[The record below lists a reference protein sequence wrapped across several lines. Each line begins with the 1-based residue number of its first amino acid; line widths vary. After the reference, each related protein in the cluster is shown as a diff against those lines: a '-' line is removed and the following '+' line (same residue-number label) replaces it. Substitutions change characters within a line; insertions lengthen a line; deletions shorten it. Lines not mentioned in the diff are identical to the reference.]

1 MVESVGRIF
10 VGLGFAPEVRAAVD
24 AYVRF
29 LPLARPT
36 VPPQNLHITLR
47 FLGSI
52 DEVAFDR
59 LLAGLDLASWPSRFR
74 LRIRGLGAFPSARSA
89 TVAWLG
95 VDDPSGGLE
104 QLWETVDQ
112 VCASAGLGH
121 EDRPFQPHVT
131 VARLRPPVDMRRMID
146 EAPLVDLRTAVDAVT
161 VFRSRPGRGAPLYEP
176 LERFPLETSPI

>member
-10 VGLGFAPEVRAAVD
+10 VGLGLAPEVRAAVD
-24 AYVRF
+24 SYVRS

-59 LLAGLDLASWPSRFR
+59 LLAGLDTAHWPPPFRIR
-74 LRIRGLGAFPSARSA
+74 LRGVGAFPSARRA

-95 VDDPSGGLE
+95 VDDPSGGLSE
-104 QLWETVDQ
+104 LWWTVDE
-112 VCASAGLGH
+112 VCESAGLGH
-121 EDRPFQPHVT
+121 EDRPFRPHLT
-131 VARLRPPVDMRRMID
+131 IARLRPPMDMHRIID
-146 EAPLVDLRTAVDAVT
+146 ELPVVDLGTTLDAVT
-161 VFRSRPGRGAPLYEP
+161 VFRSQFGHGGPVYES
-176 LERFPLETSPI
+176 LERFPLASSPV